1 MPTENKKMQYEEK
14 IENARYILNNTK
26 EWINNVD
33 IKISILIAFMGVIL
47 GYILI
52 DSNIDFIER
61 IIMTINN
68 NSISFSKIIKGL
80 LVLLLYI
87 NTVFSIIK
95 LIYALKGK
103 INIKEFK
110 ESGIT
115 LNSLVFYGSIAKYN
129 YEEFNKKMEN
139 QTQQKNINDILSQAY
154 INSKICTKKFKDYN
168 TGLNMTMITII
179 LLFIVKIFRI
189 I

>member
-1 MPTENKKMQYEEK
+1 MDYTENKKMQYEEK

-68 NSISFSKIIKGL
+68 
-80 LVLLLYI
+80 
-87 NTVFSIIK
+87 
-95 LIYALKGK
+95 
-103 INIKEFK
+103 
-110 ESGIT
+110 
-115 LNSLVFYGSIAKYN
+115 
-129 YEEFNKKMEN
+129 
-139 QTQQKNINDILSQAY
+139 
-154 INSKICTKKFKDYN
+154 
-168 TGLNMTMITII
+168 
-179 LLFIVKIFRI
+179 IFR
-189 I
+189 

>member
-61 IIMTINN
+61 IIMTKRT
-68 NSISFSKIIKGL
+68 IS
-80 LVLLLYI
+80 VTTLY
-87 NTVFSIIK
+87 
-95 LIYALKGK
+95 
-103 INIKEFK
+103 
-110 ESGIT
+110 
-115 LNSLVFYGSIAKYN
+115 
-129 YEEFNKKMEN
+129 
-139 QTQQKNINDILSQAY
+139 
-154 INSKICTKKFKDYN
+154 
-168 TGLNMTMITII
+168 
-179 LLFIVKIFRI
+179 
-189 I
+189 